1 MNENKAKEIMKRNP
15 IKGWPEHAEL
25 MEAKGYLECLEKAK
39 MNEIGKPIDLKD
51 VVDIPESSE
60 TPEQVKSSELFGG
73 EKNG

>member
-39 MNEIGKPIDLKD
+39 PLGWLVSDIAKFAKDETAIEIWKKW
-51 VVDIPESSE
+51 
-60 TPEQVKSSELFGG
+60 KK
-73 EKNG
+73 EK